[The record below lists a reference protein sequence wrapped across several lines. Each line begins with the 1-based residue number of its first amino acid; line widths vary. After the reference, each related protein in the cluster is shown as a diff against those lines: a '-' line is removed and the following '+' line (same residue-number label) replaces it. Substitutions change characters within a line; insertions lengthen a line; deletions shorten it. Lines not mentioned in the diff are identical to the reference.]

1 MASAWMLRCTPPR
14 GVPQLC
20 PARWFEVAY
29 LEPEEAFV
37 EASYWSG
44 VRAVDSDADPSIRR
58 SAHVTSLLEAETKI
72 PPFFSE
78 DTRNAGSGVIYRG
91 PMAQRGH
98 RSVMSPASVG
108 VKPQASK

>member
-1 MASAWMLRCTPPR
+1 MACGVQHDAYAFRVTVWRLPRCFRTTALKRRGNSRLDVVDLDLDLEVEHLRLLAGPLRPRRRLVPVLALDVEVYAPR

-44 VRAVDSDADPSIRR
+44 VRAVDLR
-58 SAHVTSLLEAETKI
+58 
-72 PPFFSE
+72 
-78 DTRNAGSGVIYRG
+78 
-91 PMAQRGH
+91 
-98 RSVMSPASVG
+98 
-108 VKPQASK
+108 